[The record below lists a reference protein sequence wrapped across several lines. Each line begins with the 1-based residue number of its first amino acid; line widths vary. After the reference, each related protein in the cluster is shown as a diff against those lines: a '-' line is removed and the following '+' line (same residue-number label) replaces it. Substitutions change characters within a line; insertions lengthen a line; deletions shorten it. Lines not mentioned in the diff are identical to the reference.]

1 MHRRTL
7 VALAALATG
16 LPAATVSLAQTGEIR
31 IAHVYSKTGPF
42 EAYGKQT
49 QTGLLMGLNYA
60 TGGSMTIN
68 GKKLVVIEKDDQGKP
83 DLGKSLLAAAYS
95 DDKADIAVGPTS
107 SGVALALLPVAEE
120 YKKILLVEPAV
131 ADAITGDKWN
141 KYIFRTGR
149 NSSQDA
155 ISNAVAIDKAGV
167 TVATLA
173 QDRLVLHIDRFDT
186 NEPVVGAQVEV
197 DTGTVQAKATPS
209 APGVYWMAQGTLG
222 QPGKH
227 PLTITIETEDTAD
240 LLSATLE
247 VPTPAAATA
256 AAATSLRTEP
266 WMAWGLGGALL
277 LSGAGLVALRRR
289 PRAIT
294 PGSTV

>member
-1 MHRRTL
+1 MNNLRNLLLGT
-7 VALAALATG
+7 ALAAAA
-16 LPAATVSLAQTGEIR
+16 LPALAHGDEDHSEPNPVVAAVPMAAQGPRAEAQTD
-31 IAHVYSKTGPF
+31 AF
-42 EAYGKQT
+42 E
-49 QTGLLMGLNYA
+49 L
-60 TGGSMTIN
+60 
-68 GKKLVVIEKDDQGKP
+68 
-83 DLGKSLLAAAYS
+83 
-95 DDKADIAVGPTS
+95 
-107 SGVALALLPVAEE
+107 
-120 YKKILLVEPAV
+120 
-131 ADAITGDKWN
+131 
-141 KYIFRTGR
+141 
-149 NSSQDA
+149 
-155 ISNAVAIDKAGV
+155 
-167 TVATLA
+167 VATLA

-222 QPGKH
+222 QAGKH

-247 VPTPAAATA
+247 VPAAPVVAAT
-256 AAATSLRTEP
+256 TGPTTER
-266 WMAWGLGGALL
+266 WMAWGLGGTLL